1 MQYAPNGYGLYDMAG
16 NVWEICEDWYDENYY
31 YSVSEI
37 LSVNPQGT
45 PKSYDSN
52 EPYAQKKVSRGG
64 SFLCHKSYCTGY
76 RNSMRMKSTP
86 DTSSMHTGF
95 RTVRSL

>member
-1 MQYAPNGYGLYDMAG
+1 MSG
-16 NVWEICEDWYDENYY
+16 NVWEWCSDWYDENYY

-37 LSVNPQGT
+37 LSINPQGP